1 MWKSTVSSSF
11 HPIRLLTVSSE
22 AILKE
27 MALNFDEFTA
37 ARQRAKSREAE
48 EAAAKEAKKER
59 LKATNSAVNASK
71 DVEKELLSKIGKSGA
86 VNNATPKATKTSSMG
101 LGEFLEMIQMQ
112 SLICGMIVLDT
123 FVSFFEMYLIKEK
136 LLRRTS
142 ATLLTWTPFME
153 AMLTFVQSFTSFT
166 ILFFGLEMFTV
177 FLVFRM
183 SFFGHIGYLFDMM
196 IVFSQL
202 YMELLGGSG
211 KETRLL
217 NIFRL
222 WRTVRL
228 FHAVVNLE
236 KIRHE
241 KTKDALTTRDAE
253 IRRLKMNIQ
262 SIETEVLK
270 EKEAKE
276 SVEQMLFTYKEEIDT
291 LNEALKIAAM
301 DIAEVAQADD
311 GDFDSEEGTNSVD
324 GVEDEDDEEEEADRG
339 RGSGGDRIPLRRKGD
354 IQGSELDDI
363 GEHDFVDAAASVFDG
378 DKKRNRETLLKL
390 VRRDAEDGIGSVS
403 TASKG
408 GMSSAS
414 SSRGQTFVIHE
425 DGSFVQKK

>member
-1 MWKSTVSSSF
+1 MSQ
-11 HPIRLLTVSSE
+11 
-22 AILKE
+22 
-27 MALNFDEFTA
+27 ALNFDEFTA
-37 ARQRAKSREAE
+37 ALSRQRSRKDE
-48 EAAAKEAKKER
+48 ETTAIETKKQR
-59 LKATNSAVNASK
+59 LKAANTAANASK
-71 DVEKELLSKIGKSGA
+71 DVEKELLGKIGKSGA
-86 VNNATPKATKTSSMG
+86 GNSTPTNIPKTKTATKTTSMG

-112 SLICGMIVLDT
+112 SLMCGMIVLDT

-136 LLRRTS
+136 LLRRTP
-142 ATLLTWTPFME
+142 ATLLTWTPFFE

-177 FLVFRM
+177 FLVFRL
-183 SFFGHIGYLFDMM
+183 SFFGHIGYLFDM
-196 IVFSQL
+196 IIIFCQL
-202 YMELLGGSG
+202 YMELLGGFG

-228 FHAVVNLE
+228 FHAIVNLE
-236 KIRHE
+236 KERHE
-241 KTKDALTTRDAE
+241 KTKDVLSTRDGE

-262 SIETEVLK
+262 SLETDVLK

-276 SVEQMLFTYKEEIDT
+276 SVEEMLFTYKEEIDT

-324 GVEDEDDEEEEADRG
+324 DVDEEDDDEAES
-339 RGSGGDRIPLRRKGD
+339 GSRVHRRKGD
-354 IQGSELDDI
+354 NAQGGELDDV

-403 TASKG
+403 TASRSG
-408 GMSSAS
+408 SGMS
-414 SSRGQTFVIHE
+414 SSRGQAFVIHE

>member
-1 MWKSTVSSSF
+1 MSQ
-11 HPIRLLTVSSE
+11 
-22 AILKE
+22 
-27 MALNFDEFTA
+27 ALNFDEFSA
-37 ARQRAKSREAE
+37 ALQRQRSRKE
-48 EAAAKEAKKER
+48 EETTANETKKQR
-59 LKATNSAVNASK
+59 LKAANAAGNASK
-71 DVEKELLSKIGKSGA
+71 DVEKELLGKIGKPGTPT
-86 VNNATPKATKTSSMG
+86 NTPKTKTTTKTSSMG

-112 SLICGMIVLDT
+112 SLMCGMIVLDT
-123 FVSFFEMYLIKEK
+123 FASFFEMYLIKEK
-136 LLRRTS
+136 LLRHTP
-142 ATLLTWTPFME
+142 ATLLTWTPFLE

-183 SFFGHIGYLFDMM
+183 SFFGHIGYLFDM
-196 IVFSQL
+196 IIISCQL
-202 YMELLGGSG
+202 YMELLAGLG

-228 FHAVVNLE
+228 FHAMVNLE
-236 KIRHE
+236 KERHE
-241 KTKDALTTRDAE
+241 KTKDLLTSKDGE
-253 IRRLKMNIQ
+253 LRRLKMNIQ
-262 SIETEVLK
+262 SIEMDVLK

-276 SVEQMLFTYKEEIDT
+276 SVEQMLLTYKEEIDT

-324 GVEDEDDEEEEADRG
+324 DVDDDDEEEEESG
-339 RGSGGDRIPLRRKGD
+339 RGSSGSRVHRRKGD
-354 IQGSELDDI
+354 AQGGELDDV

-403 TASKG
+403 TASRSG
-408 GMSSAS
+408 SGIS

-425 DGSFVQKK
+425 DGSFAQKK